1 MKEMIG
7 SKSEDAGLEESRLP
21 AFTPEESARIL
32 GKVTI
37 SNLYKAIFLFQRQS
51 ES

>member
-21 AFTPEESARIL
+21 EFTPEESARIL
-32 GKVTI
+32 GK
-37 SNLYKAIFLFQRQS
+37 LLFLMFKAIVN
-51 ES
+51 